1 VQVGRYDDE
10 DRHPEEV
17 GMVRFRGKRRS
28 SSSVVRHGAVVAAA
42 LAVLLLLA
50 SCAAMFNGATQLVPV
65 SSSPERA
72 EVFVDGVSMGFTPVE
87 LTLRRD
93 ADVAV
98 DVRLGDRVR
107 SFVLRSETQGAL
119 VGLDLVPVGV
129 AGGLIVFAGALGATL
144 GGTVQPG
151 GYALA
156 AGLLGLSLAPI
167 AVDYGT
173 GAIFRLRAGE
183 IVAVFD

>member
-1 VQVGRYDDE
+1 
-10 DRHPEEV
+10 
-17 GMVRFRGKRRS
+17 MVRFRGSGWS
-28 SSSVVRHGAVVAAA
+28 SSAVVRQRAVVT
-42 LAVLLLLA
+42 AVLAMLLTLT
-50 SCAAMFNGATQLVPV
+50 SCATMFNGATQLVPV

-93 ADVAV
+93 ADVTV

-107 SFVLRSETQGAL
+107 SFVLHSETQGAI

-129 AGGLIVFAGALGATL
+129 AGGLVVFAGALGASL

-173 GAIFRLRAGE
+173 GAIFRLRPPE